1 MGKERAP
8 CVEAAAVV
16 ARGQKEVSDAM
27 ASIDLPLFP
36 LSQVLVPAMP
46 QPLRIFE
53 SRYQEMISACLQGDR
68 RFGVVLIR
76 EGHEVGETASP
87 YDVGTVAE
95 ITAVAQLAGDEFVI
109 LAEGRQRFRIVERF
123 YDRSYLHGTVE
134 LLDEPIG
141 LLENAAPLASEVHEL
156 AMEYASMVL
165 KVEGEDPVEIALPD
179 EPLDLSYK
187 VLSMLQIL
195 DREKQHLLETESAEA
210 RLRDELLIL
219 RREVLILERMV
230 HMPEQKTSY
239 FNPN

>member
-1 MGKERAP
+1 MSA
-8 CVEAAAVV
+8 
-16 ARGQKEVSDAM
+16 
-27 ASIDLPLFP
+27 IDLPLFP

-53 SRYQEMISACLQGDR
+53 SRYREMVSACLQGDR

-76 EGHEVGETASP
+76 EGEEVGETASP

-95 ITAVAQLAGDEFVI
+95 ITAVAQLTGDEFMI
-109 LAEGRQRFRIVERF
+109 LTEGRQRFRIVERF

-134 LLDEPIG
+134 LLADPIG
-141 LLENAAPLASEVHEL
+141 VLENATPLAADVHEL

-165 KVEGEDPVEIALPD
+165 KLEGEEAVEIALPD
-179 EPLDLSYK
+179 DPLALSYK
-187 VLSMLQIL
+187 VLTMLQIL
-195 DREKQHLLETESAEA
+195 DREKQILLEMVSAED
-210 RLRDELLIL
+210 RLRAELLIL
-219 RREVLILERMV
+219 RREVLILERMM